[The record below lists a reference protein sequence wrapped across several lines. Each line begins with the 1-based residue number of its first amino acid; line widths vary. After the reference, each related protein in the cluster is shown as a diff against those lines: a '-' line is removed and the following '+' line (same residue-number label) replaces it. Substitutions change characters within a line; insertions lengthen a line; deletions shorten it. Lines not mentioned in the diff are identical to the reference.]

1 MASTN
6 WDRVAAEE
14 TARLAAEDAA
24 LARQSDAALGLDR
37 ASPSGAAEAEERTKR
52 EALRAAK
59 AAWQAHEADAVA
71 AKHVVEGE
79 TGVTRVL
86 TARDIADI
94 PPPTTGPGRVDVITR
109 DDGTLDLGETKAKRT
124 KAIHLKN
131 CEDASFTL
139 DASLRVAKLFVENCT
154 NVVVTV
160 RCVVI
165 TQHLEVW
172 NCAETTLRLDAPVA
186 TVQADSCRDCV
197 VILRAREDLGAVVH
211 ATCEG
216 RLEVTWPRD
225 ASADAADEAHVANA
239 DTEALDAA
247 ETDRVDVLA
256 NERALAPPSASRPV
270 GETPQFITRLVD
282 SVVTT
287 ERVVR
292 DKDEYPTTAREMALD
307 RAAAAR
313 AGDAEARSAIARNE
327 PVEAGAAAA
336 RAEKRRKDGN
346 ERFKEGDY
354 AQAVAH
360 YTSCLE
366 LDEKNHVAYANRSA
380 CFLKLGHHERALSDA
395 RRCVAIEPGFVKG
408 RFRVGLSLHG
418 RFRVAT
424 ERASF
429 AMPETGIGFFP
440 DVGMTHFLANLPGA
454 MGTFLGLTGA
464 RLDGKAAVHAGGHV
478 AGGRR
483 FILGDER
490 WRRRALKCGR

>member
-59 AAWQAHEADAVA
+59 AAWQAHEADALA

-109 DDGTLDLGETKAKRT
+109 DDGTPDLGETNRRT

-131 CEDASFTL
+131 CEDANFTL

-197 VILRAREDLGAVVH
+197 VVLRAREDLGAVVH

-216 RLEVTWPRD
+216 SLRVTWP
-225 ASADAADEAHVANA
+225 EKTH
-239 DTEALDAA
+239 E
-247 ETDRVDVLA
+247 ETR
-256 NERALAPPSASRPV
+256 E
-270 GETPQFITRLVD
+270 ETR
-282 SVVTT
+282 
-287 ERVVR
+287 
-292 DKDEYPTTAREMALD
+292 REH
-307 RAAAAR
+307 
-313 AGDAEARSAIARNE
+313 
-327 PVEAGAAAA
+327 
-336 RAEKRRKDGN
+336 DGPGTN
-346 ERFKEGDY
+346 
-354 AQAVAH
+354 
-360 YTSCLE
+360 
-366 LDEKNHVAYANRSA
+366 
-380 CFLKLGHHERALSDA
+380 A
-395 RRCVAIEPGFVKG
+395 RRLFAI
-408 RFRVGLSLHG
+408 
-418 RFRVAT
+418 
-424 ERASF
+424 
-429 AMPETGIGFFP
+429 
-440 DVGMTHFLANLPGA
+440 
-454 MGTFLGLTGA
+454 
-464 RLDGKAAVHAGGHV
+464 
-478 AGGRR
+478 
-483 FILGDER
+483 
-490 WRRRALKCGR
+490 

>member
-131 CEDASFTL
+131 CKDASFTL

-197 VILRAREDLGAVVH
+197 VVLRAREDLGAVVH

-216 RLEVTWPRD
+216 SLRVTWPEKTHEETREETRREHDENTTDPERTRD
-225 ASADAADEAHVANA
+225 VSSRFDQIDLVADA
-239 DTEALDAA
+239 
-247 ETDRVDVLA
+247 
-256 NERALAPPSASRPV
+256 RALAPISLAPS
-270 GETPQFITRLVD
+270 ETPQFITRLID
-282 SVVTT
+282 SVPTT

-292 DKDEYPTTAREMALD
+292 DKHDYPTTAREMLLD
-307 RAAAAR
+307 RADQAR
-313 AGDAEARSAIARNE
+313 AGDAAALNAIAADE
-327 PVEAGAAAA
+327 PVELAASRA
-336 RAEKRRKDGN
+336 RAEKRREDGN
-346 ERFKEGDY
+346 ARFKEGDY
-354 AQAVAH
+354 TQAVVH
-360 YTSCLE
+360 YTSCLTI
-366 LDEKNHVAYANRSA
+366 DVTNHVAYANRSA
-380 CFLKLGHHERALSDA
+380 CFLKLGDFEKALRDA
-395 RRCVAIEPGFVKG
+395 TRCAEMAPTFVKG
-408 RFRVGLSLHG
+408 RFRVGLALHALG
-418 RFRVAT
+418 RFA
-424 ERASF
+424 EA
-429 AMPETGIGFFP
+429 AAA
-440 DVGMTHFLANLPGA
+440 LAEA
-454 MGTFLGLTGA
+454 E
-464 RLDGKAAVHAGGHV
+464 RLDPKNAQ
-478 AGGRR
+478 
-483 FILGDER
+483 IKD
-490 WRRRALKCGR
+490 ALKMAAFKARQTVS

>member
-59 AAWQAHEADAVA
+59 AAWQAHEADALA

-109 DDGTLDLGETKAKRT
+109 DDGTPDLGETNRRT

-131 CEDASFTL
+131 CKDASFTL

-197 VILRAREDLGAVVH
+197 VVLRAREDLGAVVH

-216 RLEVTWPRD
+216 SLRVTWPEEPHEETHTRD
-225 ASADAADEAHVANA
+225 TTDISTDVSSATESIDLVADA
-239 DTEALDAA
+239 
-247 ETDRVDVLA
+247 
-256 NERALAPPSASRPV
+256 RALAPISLAPN
-270 GETPQFITRLVD
+270 ETPQFITRLID
-282 SVVTT
+282 STPTT

-292 DKDEYPTTAREMALD
+292 DKHDYPTTAREMLLD
-307 RAAAAR
+307 RADQAR
-313 AGDAEARSAIARNE
+313 AGDAAALNAIAADDD
-327 PVEAGAAAA
+327 VIFAASRA
-336 RAEKRRKDGN
+336 RAEKRREDGN
-346 ERFKEGDY
+346 ARFKEGDY
-354 AQAVAH
+354 TQAVVH
-360 YTSCLE
+360 YTSCLTI
-366 LDEKNHVAYANRSA
+366 DSSNHVAYANRSA
-380 CFLKLGHHERALSDA
+380 CFLKLGHHEKALFDA
-395 RRCVAIEPGFVKG
+395 TRCAELAPTFVKG
-408 RFRVGLSLHG
+408 RFRVGLALHALG
-418 RFRVAT
+418 RFAEAAAALAEA
-424 ERASF
+424 ERLDPKNAQIKDALKMAAF
-429 AMPETGIGFFP
+429 KARQ
-440 DVGMTHFLANLPGA
+440 
-454 MGTFLGLTGA
+454 TGA
-464 RLDGKAAVHAGGHV
+464 V
-478 AGGRR
+478 AQ
-483 FILGDER
+483 
-490 WRRRALKCGR
+490 

>member
-131 CEDASFTL
+131 CKDASFTL

-197 VILRAREDLGAVVH
+197 VVLRARGPRGGGARDVRGEPASDLAG
-211 ATCEG
+211 G
-216 RLEVTWPRD
+216 
-225 ASADAADEAHVANA
+225 
-239 DTEALDAA
+239 DTRGD
-247 ETDRVDVLA
+247 
-256 NERALAPPSASRPV
+256 
-270 GETPQFITRLVD
+270 TRGD
-282 SVVTT
+282 TT
-287 ERVVR
+287 RTR
-292 DKDEYPTTAREMALD
+292 REH
-307 RAAAAR
+307 
-313 AGDAEARSAIARNE
+313 
-327 PVEAGAAAA
+327 
-336 RAEKRRKDGN
+336 DGPGTN
-346 ERFKEGDY
+346 
-354 AQAVAH
+354 
-360 YTSCLE
+360 
-366 LDEKNHVAYANRSA
+366 
-380 CFLKLGHHERALSDA
+380 A
-395 RRCVAIEPGFVKG
+395 RRLFAI
-408 RFRVGLSLHG
+408 
-418 RFRVAT
+418 
-424 ERASF
+424 
-429 AMPETGIGFFP
+429 
-440 DVGMTHFLANLPGA
+440 
-454 MGTFLGLTGA
+454 
-464 RLDGKAAVHAGGHV
+464 
-478 AGGRR
+478 
-483 FILGDER
+483 
-490 WRRRALKCGR
+490 

>member
-59 AAWQAHEADAVA
+59 AAWQAHEADALA

-109 DDGTLDLGETKAKRT
+109 DDGTPDLGETNRRT

-131 CEDASFTL
+131 CKDASFTL

-197 VILRAREDLGAVVH
+197 VVLRAREDLGAVVH

-216 RLEVTWPRD
+216 SLRVTWPEEPHEETHTRD
-225 ASADAADEAHVANA
+225 TTDISTDVSSATESIKSIDLVADA
-239 DTEALDAA
+239 
-247 ETDRVDVLA
+247 
-256 NERALAPPSASRPV
+256 RALAPISLAPN
-270 GETPQFITRLVD
+270 ETPQFITRLID
-282 SVVTT
+282 STPTT

-292 DKDEYPTTAREMALD
+292 DKHDYPTTAREMLLD
-307 RAAAAR
+307 RADQAR
-313 AGDAEARSAIARNE
+313 AGDAAALNAIAADE
-327 PVEAGAAAA
+327 PVELAASRA
-336 RAEKRRKDGN
+336 RAEKRREDGN
-346 ERFKEGDY
+346 ARFKEGDY
-354 AQAVAH
+354 TQAVVH
-360 YTSCLE
+360 YTSCLTI
-366 LDEKNHVAYANRSA
+366 DSSNHVAYANRSA
-380 CFLKLGHHERALSDA
+380 CFLKLGHHEKALFDA
-395 RRCVAIEPGFVKG
+395 TRCAELAPTFVKG
-408 RFRVGLSLHG
+408 RFRVGLALHALG
-418 RFRVAT
+418 RFAEAAAALAEA
-424 ERASF
+424 ERLDPKNAQIKDALKMAAF
-429 AMPETGIGFFP
+429 KARQ
-440 DVGMTHFLANLPGA
+440 
-454 MGTFLGLTGA
+454 TGA
-464 RLDGKAAVHAGGHV
+464 V
-478 AGGRR
+478 AQ
-483 FILGDER
+483 
-490 WRRRALKCGR
+490 

>member
-1 MASTN
+1 MAPTD
-6 WDRVAAEE
+6 WDRVTAEE

-24 LARQSDAALGLDR
+24 LARQSDAALGLGR

-52 EALRAAK
+52 DALRAAK
-59 AAWQAHEADAVA
+59 AAWQAREAEALA

-86 TARDIADI
+86 TARDIADAWRETGEARVG
-94 PPPTTGPGRVDVITR
+94 PPSDRSSLVANANANASDPLETCSETGVQKKKTSAP
-109 DDGTLDLGETKAKRT
+109 
-124 KAIHLKN
+124 AIHLKN
-131 CEDASFTL
+131 CADGAYVL
-139 DASLRVAKLFVENCT
+139 DASLRVAKVFVENCT

-160 RCVVI
+160 RCLVI

-172 NCAETTLRLDAPVA
+172 NCAGATFRLETPVA
-186 TVQADSCRDCV
+186 TVQADSCVDCV
-197 VILRAREDLGAVVH
+197 VALARRERLGAVVH

-408 RFRVGLSLHG
+408 RFRVGLALHALG
-418 RFRVAT
+418 RFA
-424 ERASF
+424 EA
-429 AMPETGIGFFP
+429 AAALAEAETLDP
-440 DVGMTHFLANLPGA
+440 ANA
-454 MGTFLGLTGA
+454 QI
-464 RLDGKAAVHAGGHV
+464 K
-478 AGGRR
+478 
-483 FILGDER
+483 E
-490 WRRRALKCGR
+490 ALKMAAFKARQTSSASS

>member
-59 AAWQAHEADAVA
+59 AAWQAHEADALA

-109 DDGTLDLGETKAKRT
+109 DDGTPDLGETNRRT

-131 CEDASFTL
+131 CKDASFTL

-197 VILRAREDLGAVVH
+197 VVLRAREDLGAVVH

-216 RLEVTWPRD
+216 SLRVTWPEEEPARD
-225 ASADAADEAHVANA
+225 TTDTTDPKRTRDVSSATESIYQIDLVADA
-239 DTEALDAA
+239 
-247 ETDRVDVLA
+247 
-256 NERALAPPSASRPV
+256 RALAPISLAPS
-270 GETPQFITRLVD
+270 ETPQFITRLID
-282 SVVTT
+282 SVPTT

-292 DKDEYPTTAREMALD
+292 DKRDYPTTAREMLLD
-307 RAAAAR
+307 RAEQAR
-313 AGDAEARSAIARNE
+313 AGDAAALNAVAADE
-327 PVEAGAAAA
+327 PVELAASRA
-336 RAEKRRKDGN
+336 RAEKRRADGN
-346 ERFKEGDY
+346 ARFKEGDY
-354 AQAVAH
+354 AQAVVH
-360 YTSCLE
+360 YTSCLAI
-366 LDEKNHVAYANRSA
+366 DDVNHVAYANRSA
-380 CFLKLGHHERALSDA
+380 CFLKLGEHEKALRDA
-395 RRCVAIEPGFVKG
+395 TRCAEMAPTFVKG
-408 RFRVGLSLHG
+408 RFRVGLALHALG
-418 RFRVAT
+418 RFA
-424 ERASF
+424 EA
-429 AMPETGIGFFP
+429 AAA
-440 DVGMTHFLANLPGA
+440 LAEA
-454 MGTFLGLTGA
+454 E
-464 RLDGKAAVHAGGHV
+464 RLDPKNAQ
-478 AGGRR
+478 
-483 FILGDER
+483 IKD
-490 WRRRALKCGR
+490 ALKMAAFKARQTGTVAQ

>member
-59 AAWQAHEADAVA
+59 AAWQAHEADALA

-109 DDGTLDLGETKAKRT
+109 DDGTPDLGETNRRT

-131 CEDASFTL
+131 CKDASFTL

-197 VILRAREDLGAVVH
+197 VVLRAREDLGAVVH

-216 RLEVTWPRD
+216 SLRVTWPEEPHEETHTRD
-225 ASADAADEAHVANA
+225 TTDTTDPKRTRDVSSATESIEIDLVADA
-239 DTEALDAA
+239 
-247 ETDRVDVLA
+247 
-256 NERALAPPSASRPV
+256 RALAPISLAPN
-270 GETPQFITRLVD
+270 ETPQFITRLID
-282 SVVTT
+282 STPTT

-292 DKDEYPTTAREMALD
+292 DKHDYPTTAREMLLD
-307 RAAAAR
+307 RADQAR
-313 AGDAEARSAIARNE
+313 AGDA
-327 PVEAGAAAA
+327 AALNAVAADDDVIFAASRA
-336 RAEKRRKDGN
+336 RAEKRREDGN
-346 ERFKEGDY
+346 ARFKEGDY
-354 AQAVAH
+354 TQAVVH
-360 YTSCLE
+360 YTSCLTI
-366 LDEKNHVAYANRSA
+366 DSSNHVAYANRSA
-380 CFLKLGHHERALSDA
+380 CFLKLGHHEKALFDA
-395 RRCVAIEPGFVKG
+395 TRCAELAPTFVKG
-408 RFRVGLSLHG
+408 RFRVGLALHALG
-418 RFRVAT
+418 RFAEAAAALAEA
-424 ERASF
+424 ERLDPKNAQIKDALKMAAF
-429 AMPETGIGFFP
+429 KARQ
-440 DVGMTHFLANLPGA
+440 
-454 MGTFLGLTGA
+454 TGA
-464 RLDGKAAVHAGGHV
+464 V
-478 AGGRR
+478 AQ
-483 FILGDER
+483 
-490 WRRRALKCGR
+490 

>member
-59 AAWQAHEADAVA
+59 AAWQAHEADALA

-197 VILRAREDLGAVVH
+197 VVLRAREDLGAVVH

-216 RLEVTWPRD
+216 SLRVAWPEEPHEATHTRD
-225 ASADAADEAHVANA
+225 TTDTTDPKRTRDVSSATESMIDLVADA
-239 DTEALDAA
+239 
-247 ETDRVDVLA
+247 
-256 NERALAPPSASRPV
+256 RALAPISLAPS
-270 GETPQFITRLVD
+270 ETPQFITRLID
-282 SVVTT
+282 SVPTT

-292 DKDEYPTTAREMALD
+292 DKHDYPTTAREMLLD
-307 RAAAAR
+307 RASAAR
-313 AGDAEARSAIARNE
+313 AGDAEARAAIERNE
-327 PVEAGAAAA
+327 PVEAAAAAA
-336 RAEKRRKDGN
+336 RAEKRRADGN

-354 AQAVAH
+354 AQAVVH
-360 YTSCLE
+360 YTSCIAI
-366 LDEKNHVAYANRSA
+366 DDSNHVAYANRSA
-380 CFLKLGHHERALSDA
+380 CFLKLGEHERALRDA
-395 RRCVAIEPGFVKG
+395 RRCVDIAPGFVKG
-408 RFRVGLSLHG
+408 RFRVGLSLHALG
-418 RFRVAT
+418 RFA
-424 ERASF
+424 EA
-429 AMPETGIGFFP
+429 AAALAEAETLEPTNAQI
-440 DVGMTHFLANLPGA
+440 
-454 MGTFLGLTGA
+454 
-464 RLDGKAAVHAGGHV
+464 K
-478 AGGRR
+478 
-483 FILGDER
+483 E
-490 WRRRALKCGR
+490 ALKMAAFKARQKMSGS